1 MLTESI
7 REGYDVII
15 AGARCA
21 GATTGMLLARAGLD
35 VLIVDPLPRGRD
47 TLSTHALMRG
57 GVLQLHRWGLLDRV
71 REAGTPPVRLTTF
84 YYGDKSIP
92 ISITPRDGVDA
103 LYAPRRTVLDPIL
116 VDAAVAAGAHV
127 VHGVSVQDV
136 LRAPDGRIRGV
147 IVAGGSLEP
156 TPVASEMLVGADGG
170 HSRVAR
176 LVDAPTEHTGPHR
189 AATSFGYWPDVE
201 VDGYHWYFGR
211 DVAAGAIPTNE
222 HTLVFAAV
230 RPEVFL
236 ERRREGLMDLY
247 LSTLRTM
254 APTLADELSAM
265 PPVRLRSFAGEPG
278 HIRRSVGPGWALV
291 GDAGYFRDPLTAHGI
306 TDAFRDA
313 ELLAR
318 AIAVGTEDA
327 MVGYE
332 ETRNTVAKGMME
344 VTDRIASFDWDYEEV
359 QELHVTLSRQMNVG
373 VDIIRDRFLP
383 QPGQPELAAR

>member
-1 MLTESI
+1 
-7 REGYDVII
+7 
-15 AGARCA
+15 
-21 GATTGMLLARAGLD
+21 
-35 VLIVDPLPRGRD
+35 
-47 TLSTHALMRG
+47 
-57 GVLQLHRWGLLDRV
+57 
-71 REAGTPPVRLTTF
+71 
-84 YYGDKSIP
+84 
-92 ISITPRDGVDA
+92 
-103 LYAPRRTVLDPIL
+103 
-116 VDAAVAAGAHV
+116 
-127 VHGVSVQDV
+127 
-136 LRAPDGRIRGV
+136 
-147 IVAGGSLEP
+147 
-156 TPVASEMLVGADGG
+156 
-170 HSRVAR
+170 
-176 LVDAPTEHTGPHR
+176 
-189 AATSFGYWPDVE
+189 VE